1 MLPSYL
7 PSNMTSE
14 EVRAL
19 VEREFPWHVAE
30 RILEVPDYE
39 RELIDSAAWESGHDV
54 GFEEGRET
62 QDENAH
68 AAIQRAAELLEAI
81 PEDNGADASTDRAI
95 AEAIKVLRAAL

>member
-7 PSNMTSE
+7 PSNMTSG

-19 VEREFPWHVAE
+19 VEREFPWHVSE

-39 RELIDSAAWESGHDV
+39 RELIDSAAWESGHNV
-54 GFEEGRET
+54 GFEEGRRA
-62 QDENAH
+62 QDEDAY
-68 AAIQRAAELLEAI
+68 AALQRAADLLESI
-81 PEDNGADASTDRAI
+81 PEDNGADAFTDRAI

>member
-19 VEREFPWHVAE
+19 VEREFPWHVAQKIIGVADDE
-30 RILEVPDYE
+30 RVEIEEEAYEAGRQDWREIIESERRKALE
-39 RELIDSAAWESGHDV
+39 SALD
-54 GFEEGRET
+54 
-62 QDENAH
+62 
-68 AAIQRAAELLEAI
+68 LLEAI